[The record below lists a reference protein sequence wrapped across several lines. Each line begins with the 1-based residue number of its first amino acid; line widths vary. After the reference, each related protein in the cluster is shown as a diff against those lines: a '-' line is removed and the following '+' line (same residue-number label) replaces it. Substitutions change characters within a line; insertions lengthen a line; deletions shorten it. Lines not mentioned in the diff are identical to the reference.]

1 LITDFVFNAHFID
14 CLAFKVKPKQAVMQA
29 WKARK
34 SVSLLSAQPTEIL
47 GTKLKLPRQ
56 RALGLEFGRI
66 LGGSNLALAG
76 YIDVIKA
83 RKNDARKVDSQMPG
97 KKV

>member
-14 CLAFKVKPKQAVMQA
+14 CLAFEVKPKQAVMKA

-66 LGGSNLALAG
+66 LDRSNFAREGEHLAG
-76 YIDVIKA
+76 QETAVANAPRAAK
-83 RKNDARKVDSQMPG
+83 RLESC
-97 KKV
+97 